1 MKNKRLLS
9 IFLSATIFS
18 LCLTGC
24 SDKREIPLGST
35 AESAV
40 SSNADTSSNTV
51 SSSESGGASSG
62 QSSSSVPTSSSSES
76 TSSSA
81 VSSSESGGTS
91 SGQSSSSVPTSSSSE
106 STSEAH
112 KHTYTSKT
120 VAPTCVEPGYTV
132 HTCACGDQYTT
143 DTVEALGH
151 DYTQTVVKPTCTAN
165 GYTQFVCNRC
175 GQKHNDNITNAT
187 GHKYSSQKVDADC
200 EHGGYML
207 HTCSIC
213 GKQYRDAQTNATG
226 HSWSSWATVREATVS
241 SAGEQQRICDHC
253 GKTESKAIPQIEDES
268 AYAAEVIRL
277 VNVERAKYNLSP
289 LTANATLNEYAQLR
303 STEIVS
309 NFDHKRPDGSNPL
322 KYVMSLNGVHTA
334 GENIAAGQRTPKD
347 VVNGWMN
354 SPGHRANI
362 LNTDYTSIGVGCY
375 HDNNSKYGVYW
386 TQIFA
391 G

>member
-1 MKNKRLLS
+1 MKNKKLLS
-9 IFLSATIFS
+9 IFLSAAIFS

-24 SDKREIPLGST
+24 SDKREIPLEST
-35 AESAV
+35 PESAV
-40 SSNADTSSNTV
+40 SSNADTSSGTEESSAV
-51 SSSESGGASSG
+51 YESSSPSGTSSSAVSLSESSVTSSEQSSS
-62 QSSSSVPTSSSSES
+62 QSSSSVPTSSSS
-76 TSSSA
+76 
-81 VSSSESGGTS
+81 G
-91 SGQSSSSVPTSSSSE
+91 

-120 VAPTCVEPGYTV
+120 IAPTCVEPGYTV
-132 HTCACGDQYTT
+132 HTCIYGDDQYTT
-143 DTVEALGH
+143 DTVDALGH
-151 DYTQTVVKPTCTAN
+151 DYTQTVVKPTCTSN

-175 GQKHNDNITNAT
+175 GQKYNDNITNAT

-200 EHGGYML
+200 EHGGYTL
-207 HTCSIC
+207 HICSIC
-213 GKQYRDAQTNATG
+213 GKQYRDEQTNAMG
-226 HSWSSWATVREATVS
+226 HSWSSWTTVREATVS
-241 SAGEQQRICDHC
+241 SEGEQQRTCGHC

-289 LTANATLNEYAQLR
+289 LAANAALNEYAQLR

-309 NFDHKRPDGSNPL
+309 NFDHKRPDGSSPL
-322 KYVMSLNGVHTA
+322 DYVIKLNGVRTA
-334 GENIAAGQRTPKD
+334 GENIAAGQRTPKS
-347 VVNGWMN
+347 VVDGWMN

-362 LNTDYTSIGVGCY
+362 LNKDYTSIGVGCC